1 MIASNRKLAV
11 YAYRTPV
18 DMRKS
23 FNTLSALV
31 TQSLGRDVMS
41 GDLFVFIGRTRRRAK
56 VLHWDGTGLCLLSK
70 RLAKGL
76 FAAPWAQPG
85 DGPLVLTTSELSLL
99 LDGADILG
107 RLPLSPP
114 PYSRADRVVHWR

>member
-1 MIASNRKLAV
+1 MIGSLRKLSV

-23 FNTLSALV
+23 FNTLAALV
-31 TQSLGRDVMS
+31 TQGLGRDVMS

-56 VLHWDGTGLCLLSK
+56 ILHWDGTGLCLLSK
-70 RLAKGL
+70 RLSKGL
-76 FAAPWAQPG
+76 FAAPWTQPG
-85 DGPLVLTTSELSLL
+85 DGPIVLTTGELSLL
-99 LDGADILG
+99 LDGADILA

-114 PYSRADRVVHWR
+114 PYSRSERVLHWR